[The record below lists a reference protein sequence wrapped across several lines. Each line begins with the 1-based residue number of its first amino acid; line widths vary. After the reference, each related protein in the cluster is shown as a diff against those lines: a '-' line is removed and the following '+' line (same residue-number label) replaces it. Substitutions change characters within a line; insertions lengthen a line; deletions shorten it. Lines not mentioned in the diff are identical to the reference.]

1 MFKLAVSKTFTI
13 PVNFKIPADGGT
25 YQSNSFI
32 VEFKR
37 LTVTEMKDLPKEGS
51 DAEMCRRVVVGWNEI
66 ADENGN
72 AIPFS
77 SDALD
82 KLLEIVGV
90 APAILRTFF
99 ESVTAL
105 QEKN

>member
-1 MFKLAVSKTFTI
+1 MFKLSVSETFTT
-13 PVNFKIPADGGT
+13 PVNFKIPVDGGT
-25 YQSNSFI
+25 YQANSFI
-32 VEFKR
+32 AQFKR
-37 LTVTEMKDLPKEGS
+37 LTVTGMKELPKEGS

-90 APAILRTFF
+90 APAILKTFF
-99 ESVTAL
+99 EQLSVL